1 MTEYRATVR
10 RPGRVF
16 FLLVLS
22 LAGFGVGIWQAII
35 VENYH
40 DAGRIMAFVLPAT
53 VIAIGLS
60 AANGFRRHCWRL
72 EAGGISIRE
81 GPSVPLTGLSRSFF
95 VAWSEIASLEMSG
108 EYALRELHLILR
120 NGQAFRI
127 AQKMVPNPM
136 SQFQMPDPDAL
147 LDDLEAAI
155 RVRVAAVHPGL
166 PETAQTLSFL
176 ETRLGLAILSLGFLI
191 SLPMAVFTIWML
203 WEGGYRT
210 QHTRNNSMALAL
222 FIFGPP
228 VTGWALVKKWRAR
241 RAILN
246 ESGKSAPGEAGS

>member
-1 MTEYRATVR
+1 MTEYRASVR

-22 LAGFGVGIWQAII
+22 LAGFGVGIWQAMI

-40 DAGRIMAFVLPAT
+40 DAGRIMAFILPAT

-155 RVRVAAVHPGL
+155 RMRVAALHPGL
-166 PETAQTLSFL
+166 PATARNARTS
-176 ETRLGLAILSLGFLI
+176 
-191 SLPMAVFTIWML
+191 PMAL
-203 WEGGYRT
+203 
-210 QHTRNNSMALAL
+210 
-222 FIFGPP
+222 P
-228 VTGWALVKKWRAR
+228 VAAR
-241 RAILN
+241 RT
-246 ESGKSAPGEAGS
+246 SSACGCRMRPTSPSSRPTTTCSRRISPMSIFRK